1 VEVEG
6 TRVRIR
12 PLQPSDA
19 PALLDL
25 RVRNRAAFAP
35 FFPRQSRFFFTLD
48 GQEREIERAN
58 LEWQSDEGYVFGIF
72 VKEDDRLVGNVVL
85 RNVAR
90 GAWQNATLGYW
101 VDDAFRG
108 RSYATEAVGLA
119 LTLAFGP
126 IGLHRV
132 QAGTLLGNEASMQVL
147 RKNGFRFEGVSEKY
161 LQIDGRWADHTM
173 FALTVEDWEAAED
186 DVHNESDAPR

>member
-1 VEVEG
+1 MEVDG
-6 TRVRIR
+6 TRIRIR

-25 RVRNRAAFAP
+25 RVRNRTAFAP
-35 FFPRQSRFFFTLD
+35 FFPRQSGFFFTID
-48 GQEREIERAN
+48 GQEREVERAT

-101 VDDAFRG
+101 VDDAHRG
-108 RSYATEAVGLA
+108 QGYATEAVRLA

-132 QAGTLLGNEASMQVL
+132 QAGTLLGNEASIQVL
-147 RKNGFRFEGVSEKY
+147 KKNGFRFEGVSEKY
-161 LQIDGRWADHTM
+161 LQIDGHWADHNM
-173 FALTVEDWEAAED
+173 FALTVEDWEAAD
-186 DVHNESDAPR
+186 DHVHNESDAPR

>member
-1 VEVEG
+1 MEVEG

-19 PALLDL
+19 AALLDL
-25 RVRNRAAFAP
+25 HVRNRAAFAP

-48 GQEREIERAN
+48 GQEREIERAT
-58 LEWQSDEGYVFGIF
+58 LEWQNDEGYVFGIF
-72 VKEDDRLVGNVVL
+72 VMDNDRLVGNVVL

-108 RSYATEAVGLA
+108 RGYATEAVGLA

-132 QAGTLLGNEASMQVL
+132 QAGTLLGNEPSMQVL

-161 LQIDGRWADHTM
+161 LQIDGRWADHNM
-173 FALTVEDWEAAED
+173 FALTVEDWEAADD

>member
-1 VEVEG
+1 MEVEG

-12 PLQPSDA
+12 PLQLSDA
-19 PALLDL
+19 PALLEL

-35 FFPRQSRFFFTLD
+35 YFPRQSRFFFTLE
-48 GQEREIERAN
+48 GQEREIERAGI
-58 LEWQSDEGYVFGIF
+58 EWQSDDGYVFGVF
-72 VKEDDRLVGNVVL
+72 VNEDDRLVGNVVL

-101 VDDAFRG
+101 VDESHRG
-108 RSYATEAVGLA
+108 RGYATEAVQLVM
-119 LTLAFGP
+119 TLAFGP

-132 QAGTLLGNEASMQVL
+132 QAGTLLRNEASMQVL
-147 RKNGFRFEGVSEKY
+147 KKAGFRFEGVSEKY
-161 LQIDGRWADHTM
+161 LQIDGVWEDHNM
-173 FALTVEDWEAAED
+173 FAMTVEEWEAMDD